1 MQVCGGLVSHAEGF
15 RGLLIIG
22 SVHFRDL
29 LASVVGATGNEDK
42 HVHRNRSSKLTSL
55 AVCGT
60 VVCGSRCQGAHPW
73 ERQLG
78 STPRVSSPPLGKA
91 LSYFGFFI
99 SMLTVIYLF
108 CV

>member
-1 MQVCGGLVSHAEGF
+1 MQVCGGLIGHADGF
-15 RGLLIIG
+15 RGLLVIG

-29 LASVVGATGNEDK
+29 LASVVRAAGSEDK
-42 HVHRNRSSKLTSL
+42 HIHRNRSSKLISL
-55 AVCGT
+55 AVRGT

-73 ERQLG
+73 ERQRG
-78 STPRVSSPPLGKA
+78 STPLVPHPGEKPF
-91 LSYFGFFI
+91 SYFGLFI